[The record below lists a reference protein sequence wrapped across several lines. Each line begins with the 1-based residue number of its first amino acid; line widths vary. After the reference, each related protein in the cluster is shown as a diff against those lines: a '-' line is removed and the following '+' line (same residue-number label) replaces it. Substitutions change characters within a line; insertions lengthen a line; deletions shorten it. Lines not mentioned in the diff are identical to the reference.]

1 VTTGS
6 GESGGNPRLLQFGAG
21 KIGRSFIGQLFS
33 RAGYEVVFVDVA
45 DALVRALNERRSYRV
60 VIKDVVEEEIWVE
73 HVRAIHAGDTEAVAR
88 EIAGAAIAATAV
100 GPAFIAS
107 VFPLL
112 AAGLLRR
119 RAANGGALDVIICE
133 NVLHGARL
141 FRDGIK
147 PLLPADY
154 PFDDLVGLVETSI
167 GKMVPLMPEA
177 ERDPLLVYAEAYNT
191 LIVDRRAFKRG
202 VPDVSGIEA
211 KDNMAAYVDRKLFI
225 HNLGHTVA
233 AFLQYLLHP
242 DQPYIWQAM
251 ADPEVRGATE
261 AAMWESG
268 RALIGRYPDEF
279 NEANQREAIED
290 LLQRFAN
297 RALGDTVY
305 RVGRDLP
312 RKLSAA
318 DRFINALRMDRE
330 QNVDAPYTELGLA
343 AGLLFR
349 ATDQQGRLFDADA
362 RFVAEVYAQGVNY
375 VLQTVCGLNL
385 ADPADRAVAE
395 RVRLA
400 HDFLADPQR
409 RRTPW
414 LAAFH
419 RRGLEAFRP

>member
-1 VTTGS
+1 MAPKLV
-6 GESGGNPRLLQFGAG
+6 QFGAG

-45 DALVRALNERRSYRV
+45 DALVRALNERRRYRI
-60 VIKDVVEEEIWVE
+60 VIKDAVEEEIWVE
-73 HVRAIHAGDTEAVAR
+73 DVRAVHAARTEDVAR
-88 EIAGAAIAATAV
+88 EMADAAVAATAI
-100 GPAFIAS
+100 GPVAIPS
-107 VFPLL
+107 VFGAI

-119 RAANGGALDVIICE
+119 REAGQGPLDIIICE

-141 FRDGIK
+141 FRDGLT
-147 PLLPADY
+147 PLLPAEY
-154 PFDDLVGLVETSI
+154 PLDDLVGLVETSI
-167 GKMVPLMPEA
+167 GKMVPLMPQAEA

-191 LIVDRRAFKRG
+191 LIVDRKAFKCG
-202 VPDVSGIEA
+202 VPPAPGVEA

-233 AFLQYLLHP
+233 AFLAHLCHP
-242 DQPYIWQAM
+242 EQPFIWQAV
-251 ADPEVRGATE
+251 ADPEIRRAAE

-279 NEANQREAIED
+279 DEENQRQAIED
-290 LLQRFAN
+290 LLRRFAN

-330 QNVDAPYTELGLA
+330 QNVDAPYTTLGLA

-349 ATDQQGRLFDADA
+349 ARDEHGRLFDADVA
-362 RFVAEVYAQGVNY
+362 FVEKTYAGGVDT
-375 VLQTVCGLNL
+375 VLQAVCGLDL
-385 ADPADRAVAE
+385 SDPADRALAE

-409 RRTPW
+409 RGTPW
-414 LAAFH
+414 LAAF
-419 RRGLEAFRP
+419 RRRRFEAFRV